1 MALSPP
7 RLAAPQ
13 RQASTAGAS
22 IERMRPPPG
31 GTRARQARYRR
42 PEPNRPT
49 SVVLAPIPNSTG
61 DVMIRRFIGIAA
73 LVATVALPVA
83 AQAQGVPGGIERGS
97 RDGERAAGPVG
108 AVVGVIGG
116 VVGGVGGILGVDE
129 RPRFRS
135 YVVEQRRPS
144 YQYREDVRIGAVLPE
159 QGVTYYDVP
168 QEYGVRDYRYTVV
181 NGRTVLVDP
190 RTHRIVEVVE

>member
-1 MALSPP
+1 
-7 RLAAPQ
+7 
-13 RQASTAGAS
+13 
-22 IERMRPPPG
+22 
-31 GTRARQARYRR
+31 
-42 PEPNRPT
+42 
-49 SVVLAPIPNSTG
+49 
-61 DVMIRRFIGIAA
+61 MIRRFIGIAA
-73 LVATVALPVA
+73 LVAAVALPVA

-108 AVVGVIGG
+108 AVVGGVIGG

-144 YQYREDVRIGAVLPE
+144 YRYREDVRIGAVLPE
-159 QGVTYYDVP
+159 QGVTYYEVP